1 MSNSEKIFHTFTGNT
16 SFAWEDGRAS
26 NITLEWSSGT
36 GTITHTM
43 TETGV
48 TVRTPATA
56 DEGYNNLTRDNTWTA
71 SGTASTP
78 VIILTIEPIGP
89 KDTTA

>member
-1 MSNSEKIFHTFTGNT
+1 MSNSNKIFHTFTGDT
-16 SFAWEDGRAS
+16 SYSWEAGRAS
-26 NITLEWSSGT
+26 NIALEWVSGT

-48 TVRTPATA
+48 TIRTPATA
-56 DEGYNNLTRDNTWTA
+56 DEYYENACRDNTWTA
-71 SGTASTP
+71 SGTVSA

-89 KDTTA
+89 IDP